1 MGNLVTDGFSVDY
14 NGANLNE
21 IFYEPTFR
29 SEDVLSR
36 YRVIP
41 NVKDKM
47 NIFLS
52 ANLTKI
58 VKKYGACSST
68 SDDGSFA
75 LSDKTI
81 TAGKCRVALEQC
93 ADEFFGTYIEELYRT
108 GQDAMNVEGTVLE
121 DIMVKRTVE
130 GIGADVIRLIWGA
143 DTAVTGSATL
153 VADYDQLDG
162 WFKLLGADDVVEA
175 AKIEQKATSSSTT
188 NEPTAGQTLSLLRD
202 CFDKAPAALQQTP
215 LNAKK
220 MYVTTAIFNSYLA
233 NLEGTSADLAW
244 SAQKDGV
251 AAVRFRGVELVPM
264 YEWDT
269 ILADLDPSL
278 FQGGTTPMQAT
289 QGVIYSAVENLIIGT
304 DTNDSAAKFKM
315 WFDDKDEKAY
325 IRSYFKLGAQVLYSS
340 LVQVGIVVGD

>member
-41 NVKDKM
+41 NVKDRM

-58 VKKYGACSST
+58 VKKYSTCSST

-93 ADEFFGTYIEELYRT
+93 ADEFFSTYIEELYRT

-121 DIMVKRTVE
+121 NIMVKRTVE

-143 DTAVTGSATL
+143 DTAVTGTPTL

-162 WFKLLGADDVVEA
+162 WFKLLGADATVEA
-175 AKIEQKATSSSTT
+175 AKIENIVTATDA
-188 NEPTAGQTLSLLRD
+188 PTANEALALLRNS
-202 CFDKAPAALQQTP
+202 FDNAPAALQQTP
-215 LNAKK
+215 LNGKK
-220 MYVTTAIFNSYLA
+220 MYVTTAIFNAYLA
-233 NLEGTSADLAW
+233 SLEGTSADLAW
-244 SAQKDGV
+244 SAMKNGEANV
-251 AAVRFRGVELVPM
+251 SFRGIELIPM
-264 YEWDT
+264 YEWTT
-269 ILADLDPSL
+269 ILSDLNPTL
-278 FQGGTTPMQAT
+278 FNGGTNPMDAT
-289 QGVIYSAVENLIIGT
+289 QGVIYGAVENFIIGT
-304 DTNDSAAKFKM
+304 DTNDSAANFKM

-325 IRSYFKLGAQVLYSS
+325 IRSYFKLGAQVLYPS
-340 LVQVGIVVGD
+340 LVQVGIMVAD

>member
-1 MGNLVTDGFSVDY
+1 MGNLVTKGADFDIAYG
-14 NGANLNE
+14 GANLNE

-41 NVKDKM
+41 NVKGSM

-58 VKKYGACSST
+58 VKKYTTCSST
-68 SDDGSFA
+68 SGTGSFA
-75 LSDKTI
+75 LSDKKI

-108 GQDAMNVEGTVLE
+108 GQNALNVEGTVLE
-121 DIMVKRTVE
+121 DIMVRRTVE

-143 DTAVTGSATL
+143 DGTTAE
-153 VADYDQLDG
+153 YDQLTG
-162 WFKLLGADDVVEA
+162 WFKLLGDDTVVEA
-175 AKIEQKATSSSTT
+175 AKLEKIAADFDAPS
-188 NEPTAGQTLSLLRD
+188 AGEAIALLRD

-220 MYVTTAIFNSYLA
+220 MYVTPEVFNAYLA

-264 YEWDT
+264 YEWTT
-269 ILADLDPSL
+269 ILTDLNPTL
-278 FQGGTTPMQAT
+278 FDGGTTPMNAS
-289 QGVIYSAVENLIIGT
+289 QGVIYGAVENFIIGT
-304 DTNDSAAKFKM
+304 DVNDNEANFKM
-315 WFDDKDEKAY
+315 WYDDKDEKAY

-340 LVQVGIVVGD
+340 LVQVGIFVTD

>member
-1 MGNLVTDGFSVDY
+1 MGNLVTDGFDVTY
-14 NGANLNE
+14 GGANLNE

-41 NVKDKM
+41 NVKNEM

-58 VKKYGACSST
+58 VKKYTTCNSASG
-68 SDDGSFA
+68 DGSFA
-75 LSDKTI
+75 LSDKQI
-81 TAGKCRVALEQC
+81 KAGKCRVALEQC

-108 GQDAMNVEGTVLE
+108 GQDALNVEGTVLE
-121 DIMVKRTVE
+121 NIMVKRTVE

-153 VADYDQLDG
+153 VANYDQLDG
-162 WFKLLGADDVVEA
+162 WFKLLGADTAVEA
-175 AKIEQKATSSSTT
+175 AKLEQIATDTDA
-188 NEPTAGQTLSLLRD
+188 PTAANAIALLRN

-220 MYVTTAIFNSYLA
+220 MYVTTAIFNAYLA

-251 AAVRFRGVELVPM
+251 AAVRFRGVELIPM

-269 ILADLDPSL
+269 ILADLDPAL
-278 FQGGTTPMQAT
+278 FTGGTTPMQAT
-289 QGVIYSAVENLIIGT
+289 QGVIYGAVENFIIGT
-304 DTNDSAAKFKM
+304 DVNDNEANFKM
-315 WFDDKDEKAY
+315 WYDDKDEKAY

-340 LVQVGIVVGD
+340 LVQVGIMVND

>member
-1 MGNLVTDGFSVDY
+1 MGNLVTNGFDVAY

-41 NVKDKM
+41 NVKGSM

-58 VKKYGACSST
+58 VKKYTTCSPLSG
-68 SDDGSFA
+68 DGTFE

-93 ADEFFGTYIEELYRT
+93 ADQFFGTYIEELYRT
-108 GQDAMNVEGTVLE
+108 GQNALNVEGTVLE

-143 DTAVTGSATL
+143 DGAT
-153 VADYDQLDG
+153 ADYDQLTG
-162 WFKLLGADDVVEA
+162 WFKLLGADATIEA
-175 AKIEQKATSSSTT
+175 AKIENIVTATDA
-188 NEPTAGQTLSLLRD
+188 PTAAEAATLLRNS
-202 CFDKAPAALQQTP
+202 FDNAPAALQQTP

-220 MYVTTAIFNSYLA
+220 MYVTPAIFNAYLA
-233 NLEGTSADLAW
+233 SLEGTSADLAW
-244 SAQKDGV
+244 SAMKNGQANV
-251 AAVRFRGVELVPM
+251 SFRGVELIPM
-264 YEWDT
+264 YEWTT
-269 ILADLDPSL
+269 ILTDLDPTL
-278 FQGGTTPMQAT
+278 FNGGTTPMDAT
-289 QGVIYSAVENLIIGT
+289 QGVVYGAVENFIIGT
-304 DTNDSAAKFKM
+304 DVNDNEANFKM

-325 IRSYFKLGAQVLYSS
+325 IRSYFKLGAQVLYPS
-340 LVQVGIVVGD
+340 LVQVGIMVAD

>member
-1 MGNLVTDGFSVDY
+1 MGNLVTKGADFDIAYG
-14 NGANLNE
+14 GANLNE

-41 NVKDKM
+41 NVKGSM

-58 VKKYGACSST
+58 VKKYTTCSST
-68 SDDGSFA
+68 SGTGSFA
-75 LSDKTI
+75 LSDKKI

-108 GQDAMNVEGTVLE
+108 GQNALNVEGTVLE
-121 DIMVKRTVE
+121 DIMVRRTVE

-143 DTAVTGSATL
+143 DGTTAE
-153 VADYDQLDG
+153 YDQLDG
-162 WFKLLGADDVVEA
+162 WFKLLGADTVVEA
-175 AKIEQKATSSSTT
+175 AKLEKIAADFDAPS
-188 NEPTAGQTLSLLRD
+188 AGEAIALLRD

-220 MYVTTAIFNSYLA
+220 MYVTPEVFNAYLA

-244 SAQKDGV
+244 SARKDGV

-264 YEWDT
+264 YEWTT
-269 ILADLDPSL
+269 ILTDLNPTL
-278 FQGGTTPMQAT
+278 FDGGTTPMNAS
-289 QGVIYSAVENLIIGT
+289 QGVIYGAVENFIIGT
-304 DTNDSAAKFKM
+304 DVNDNEANFKM
-315 WFDDKDEKAY
+315 WYDDKDEKAY

-340 LVQVGIVVGD
+340 LVQVGIFVTD

>member
-1 MGNLVTDGFSVDY
+1 MGNLVTKGADFDIAYG
-14 NGANLNE
+14 GANLNE

-41 NVKDKM
+41 NVKGSM

-58 VKKYGACSST
+58 VKKYTTCSST
-68 SDDGSFA
+68 SGTGSFA
-75 LSDKTI
+75 LSDKKI

-108 GQDAMNVEGTVLE
+108 GQNALNVEGTVLE
-121 DIMVKRTVE
+121 DIMVRRTVE

-143 DTAVTGSATL
+143 DGTTAE
-153 VADYDQLDG
+153 YDQLTG
-162 WFKLLGADDVVEA
+162 WFKLLGDDTVVEA
-175 AKIEQKATSSSTT
+175 AKLEKIAADFDAPS
-188 NEPTAGQTLSLLRD
+188 AGEAIALLRD

-220 MYVTTAIFNSYLA
+220 MYVTPEVFNAYLA

-264 YEWDT
+264 YEWTT
-269 ILADLDPSL
+269 ILTDLNPTL
-278 FQGGTTPMQAT
+278 FDGGTTPMNAS
-289 QGVIYSAVENLIIGT
+289 QGVIYGAVENFIIGT
-304 DTNDSAAKFKM
+304 DVNDNEANFKM
-315 WFDDKDEKAY
+315 WYDDKDEKAY
-325 IRSYFKLGAQVLYSS
+325 IRSYFKLGAQVLYPS
-340 LVQVGIVVGD
+340 LVQVGIFVTD

>member
-1 MGNLVTDGFSVDY
+1 MGNLVTKGADFDIAYG
-14 NGANLNE
+14 GANLNE

-41 NVKDKM
+41 NVKGSM

-58 VKKYGACSST
+58 VKKYTTCSST
-68 SDDGSFA
+68 SGTGSFA
-75 LSDKTI
+75 LSDKKI

-108 GQDAMNVEGTVLE
+108 GQNAINVEGTVLE
-121 DIMVKRTVE
+121 DIMVRRTVE

-143 DTAVTGSATL
+143 DGTTAE
-153 VADYDQLDG
+153 YDQLTG
-162 WFKLLGADDVVEA
+162 WFKLLGDDTVVEA
-175 AKIEQKATSSSTT
+175 AKLEKIAADFDAPS
-188 NEPTAGQTLSLLRD
+188 AGEAIALLRD

-220 MYVTTAIFNSYLA
+220 MYVTPEVFNAYLA

-264 YEWDT
+264 YEWTT
-269 ILADLDPSL
+269 ILTDLNPTL
-278 FQGGTTPMQAT
+278 FDGGTTPMNAS
-289 QGVIYSAVENLIIGT
+289 QGVIYGAVENFIIGT
-304 DTNDSAAKFKM
+304 DVNDNEANFKM
-315 WFDDKDEKAY
+315 WYDDKDEKAY

-340 LVQVGIVVGD
+340 LVQVGIFVTD